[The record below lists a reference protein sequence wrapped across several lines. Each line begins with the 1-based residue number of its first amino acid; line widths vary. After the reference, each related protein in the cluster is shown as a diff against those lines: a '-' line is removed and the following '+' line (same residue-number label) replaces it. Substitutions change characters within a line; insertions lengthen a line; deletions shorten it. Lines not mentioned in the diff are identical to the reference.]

1 MENKKVLPEEQH
13 TRICYVNLRQLAGIV
28 FMTLAPVVLR
38 PQISLSLPLSDFNST
53 LILLFRQKKRNRIF

>member
-28 FMTLAPVVLR
+28 SMTLAPVALR
-38 PQISLSLPLSDFNST
+38 PQVSLGLPLSDFNST
-53 LILLFRQKKRNRIF
+53 FILLFRQKKRNGNF